1 MKRTGILLAGMLVLT
16 GCLAYAWQTLP
27 RQQSDLYRQENL
39 GARQDESEQTEQ
51 VVRRAQENGYAYSM
65 LSEGEQQLYLEIRDA
80 ILQFEENVK
89 LSSCD
94 KDEISH
100 AFQCVLNDHPEIFY
114 VDGYTYTEYTLGDI
128 LKKIT
133 FTGTYR
139 FSQDEITE
147 KQTEIDS
154 YVNQCLADMPDDADD
169 YTKVKYIY
177 EYLIHHTE
185 YDALAEDNQ
194 NICSVFIEGRSVCQ
208 GYAKAT
214 QYLLNEAGIFST
226 LVLGRVVGGEGHAW
240 NLVQIEGKYYYVDT
254 TWGDASYQAVGGASS
269 YPGEKIPT
277 INYDYLCVTTEQ
289 MNLTHVLDNVVE
301 LPLCDST
308 EDNYYVREGLYFT
321 AWDREQIEQ
330 IFREEY
336 EKGSAYVTLK
346 CANSEVYRQMQDAL
360 IMNQEIFQYL
370 DCPDGVV
377 SYSDDEKQYS
387 MSFWL

>member
-226 LVLGRVVGGEGHAW
+226 LVLGRVVGG
-240 NLVQIEGKYYYVDT
+240 
-254 TWGDASYQAVGGASS
+254 
-269 YPGEKIPT
+269 
-277 INYDYLCVTTEQ
+277 
-289 MNLTHVLDNVVE
+289 
-301 LPLCDST
+301 
-308 EDNYYVREGLYFT
+308 
-321 AWDREQIEQ
+321 
-330 IFREEY
+330 
-336 EKGSAYVTLK
+336 
-346 CANSEVYRQMQDAL
+346 
-360 IMNQEIFQYL
+360 
-370 DCPDGVV
+370 
-377 SYSDDEKQYS
+377 
-387 MSFWL
+387 